1 MRIAVV
7 GAGGVGG
14 AFGAA
19 LAKAGADVTFI
30 ARGAHLAAMKSKGL
44 KVESPRGDTHLV
56 PTQATDDPK
65 TVGPVDVV
73 LFCVKLWDV
82 ESAGA
87 AIKPMVGKDTAVI
100 PLQNGVDAAER
111 LAPILGQQAVMGG
124 VANISATIAE
134 PGVIRQTGTVMRMV
148 FGELDGS
155 KSARAEAFAALCG
168 KAGIDGVA
176 SPAIL
181 TELWMKFILLASNAS
196 IMALA
201 RLPVGKLRDDP
212 DIAPWFTMAYEEVA
226 SVGRA
231 MGVVLPADA
240 VEKTLNFNRS
250 APPQPHALDGRR
262 PVARQSHRAAV
273 AVRQGGRARQEAR
286 RADADARFHVCRPE
300 ALHHGRPRLGE
311 DHAHL
316 ADRPARPRRD
326 RSGRGRRPET
336 ADRRRLQVGGAGAGA
351 RVREEDR
358 PQGDGRER
366 HGRRGRAHG
375 SAAANMSTWS

>member
-14 AFGAA
+14 GYGAA

-30 ARGAHLAAMKSKGL
+30 ARGTHLAAMKSKGL
-44 KVESPRGDTHLV
+44 KVESARGDTHLA

-100 PLQNGVDAAER
+100 PLQNGIDAAER
-111 LAPILGQQAVMGG
+111 LAPILGKEAVMGG

-148 FGELDGS
+148 FGELDGR
-155 KSARAEAFAALCG
+155 KSARAEALAALCQ
-168 KAGIDGVA
+168 KAGIEGVL
-176 SPAIL
+176 STAIL
-181 TELWMKFILLASNAS
+181 TDLWMKFILLASNAS
-196 IMALA
+196 IMALT

-212 DIAPWFTMAYEEVA
+212 DIARWFATAYEEVA

-231 MGVVLPADA
+231 AGVVLPADA
-240 VEKTLNFNRS
+240 VEKTLNFNRN
-250 APPQPHALDGRR
+250 APPQLMASMAVDLLRGNRIELPWLSGKVVELGRKLGVPTPTHAFMY
-262 PVARQSHRAAV
+262 AALKPYV
-273 AVRQGGRARQEAR
+273 MGA
-286 RADADARFHVCRPE
+286 
-300 ALHHGRPRLGE
+300 
-311 DHAHL
+311 
-316 ADRPARPRRD
+316 PA
-326 RSGRGRRPET
+326 
-336 ADRRRLQVGGAGAGA
+336 
-351 RVREEDR
+351 
-358 PQGDGRER
+358 
-366 HGRRGRAHG
+366 
-375 SAAANMSTWS
+375 